1 MPLCIYD
8 NMKQIALTMFEKIL
22 ILFFD
27 DIKKKFKNILLKVTP
42 L

>member
-1 MPLCIYD
+1 
-8 NMKQIALTMFEKIL
+8 MKHIALTMFEKIL

-27 DIKKKFKNILLKVTP
+27 DFKKNDKNILLKVTP